1 MPKKIARK
9 YQPTD
14 SRYDSSLEEKFHK
27 IWSENTYAHDPILS
41 VHYAVSLGTPI
52 RNWELDFAFIPQ
64 KIAIELQ
71 GWGTGHLSY
80 KGVLRDQHKHNDL
93 ILDGWLVLYFMSYHV
108 EESVGRQ
115 IMLKTLNKA
124 LEIKGV
130 KRTTNTDITQKSSIG
145 PSRLANLGRRT
156 SDQKPS
162 F

>member
-9 YQPTD
+9 YRPTD

-27 IWSENTYAHDPILS
+27 LYLDNCTPTDPFPT
-41 VHYAVSLGTPI
+41 VHYVVPLGKPVV
-52 RNWELDFAFIPQ
+52 NWEIDFAFIPQ

-80 KGVLRDQHKHNDL
+80 KGVLRDQQKHNDL

-108 EESVGRQ
+108 DDHVGRQ
-115 IMLKTLNKA
+115 IMLKTLHKA

-130 KRTTNTDITQKSSIG
+130 KRTTDVNTPPKGSVSS
-145 PSRLANLGRRT
+145 SRLINLARRT
-156 SDQKPS
+156 GD
-162 F
+162 

>member
-27 IWSENTYAHDPILS
+27 MYLESCKATDPFPTVHHVVNLS
-41 VHYAVSLGTPI
+41 Q
-52 RNWELDFAFIPQ
+52 NWEIDFAFIPQ

-108 EESVGRQ
+108 EDQIGKQ

-124 LEIKGV
+124 LELKGV
-130 KRTTNTDITQKSSIG
+130 KRTTNSNPSPQSNLGS
-145 PSRLANLGRRT
+145 SRLSNFARRT
-156 SDQKPS
+156 GD
-162 F
+162 